1 MKILVCGGRN
11 YGDAKTVAHYL
22 DHFRGQVTMV
32 IQGGAQGADRLAKQW
47 AESHGIHYA
56 EVPALWQA
64 YSRAAGGRRNS
75 AMLILEPDLCI
86 AFPGGTGTADMVKQC
101 KRANVTTIEVTR

>member
-1 MKILVCGGRN
+1 MKILVCGGRR

-47 AESHGIHYA
+47 AEGHGVHCA
-56 EVPALWQA
+56 EVIALWNT
-64 YSRAAGGRRNS
+64 YSRAAGSRRNI
-75 AMLILEPDLCI
+75 AMLELKPDLCI
-86 AFPGGTGTADMVKQC
+86 AFPGGPGTADMVRQC
-101 KRANVTTIEVTR
+101 KRTNVTVIEVTR

>member
-11 YGDAKTVAHYL
+11 YGDVKTVAQYL
-22 DHFRGQVTMV
+22 DRFRGQVTMV
-32 IQGGAQGADRLAKQW
+32 VQGGARGADRLARQW
-47 AESHGIHYA
+47 AESHGIHFA
-56 EVPALWQA
+56 EVPALWST

-86 AFPGGTGTADMVKQC
+86 AFPGGPGTADMVRQC
-101 KRANVTTIEVTR
+101 KRANVMVIEVPR